1 MNLIRTLLAVVSFS
15 VLLIA
20 CASPTGLA
28 VGADSGEN
36 TPINSNNSVSTQII
50 ANEISDLSSN
60 ANIMEQNQEVI
71 VDSLTQMASI
81 QANQENMMEQFQQEL
96 EQLYTSSSNDFF
108 RPGAYAGIAVDNNG
122 AFYVPNDISGPG
134 PTASMES
141 FASLT
146 PPLDIDFESIKEL
159 DTKMEFIEQL
169 VVGQIADS
177 ALDNN
182 DVLSEITKFEQEIQ
196 AKYGSEFES
205 LREENEKANE
215 KALKISEDSNKEID
229 TKIEIINNQITALS
243 KDTSNVDLF
252 KELNDLK
259 AQLETKN
266 DQIANLELENKKL
279 SERLSDFIFHYN
291 SSNQMN
297 KFSE

>member
-36 TPINSNNSVSTQII
+36 TPNNSNNSVATQII

-71 VDSLTQMASI
+71 VDSLTQIASI
-81 QANQENMMEQFQQEL
+81 QSDQENMMEQFQQQLAEL
-96 EQLYTSSSNDFF
+96 SSVDQLGN
-108 RPGAYAGIAVDNNG
+108 
-122 AFYVPNDISGPG
+122 FYIPNDISGPG
-134 PTASMES
+134 PTAGV
-141 FASLT
+141 APYDLDI
-146 PPLDIDFESIKEL
+146 PPLILDEFVGGLGEL
-159 DTKMEFIEQL
+159 DTKMEFLEEL

-177 ALDNN
+177 ASDTN
-182 DVLSEITKFEQEIQ
+182 DALSEITKVEQEISN
-196 AKYGSEFES
+196 ALESEIKA

-229 TKIEIINNQITALS
+229 TEIKIINRKITDLS

-297 KFSE
+297 KFNE

>member
-36 TPINSNNSVSTQII
+36 TPNNSNNSVATQII

-71 VDSLTQMASI
+71 VDSLTQIASI
-81 QANQENMMEQFQQEL
+81 QSDQENMMEQFQQQLAEL
-96 EQLYTSSSNDFF
+96 SSVDQLGN
-108 RPGAYAGIAVDNNG
+108 
-122 AFYVPNDISGPG
+122 FYIPNDISGPG
-134 PTASMES
+134 PTAGVAPYDLD
-141 FASLT
+141 F
-146 PPLDIDFESIKEL
+146 PPLILGEL
-159 DTKMEFIEQL
+159 DTKMEFLEEL

-177 ALDNN
+177 ASDTN
-182 DVLSEITKFEQEIQ
+182 DALSEITKVEQEISN
-196 AKYGSEFES
+196 ALESEIKA

-229 TKIEIINNQITALS
+229 TEIQIINRKIIDLS

-266 DQIANLELENKKL
+266 DQIANLELENEKL

-297 KFSE
+297 KFNE

>member
-28 VGADSGEN
+28 VGADSGES
-36 TPINSNNSVSTQII
+36 TPMNSNNSVSTQII

-71 VDSLTQMASI
+71 VDSLTEMASI
-81 QANQENMMEQFQQEL
+81 QTRTRNQMEQFQQKLDEL
-96 EQLYTSSSNDFF
+96 YGGGSANP
-108 RPGAYAGIAVDNNG
+108 PGAPAAGFGAATTPING
-122 AFYVPNDISGPG
+122 ANVSKS
-134 PTASMES
+134 TARIGDFIAEI
-141 FASLT
+141 
-146 PPLDIDFESIKEL
+146 PKDIDFEVISEL

-177 ALDNN
+177 ALDKNYSLGEISKVEN
-182 DVLSEITKFEQEIQ
+182 EISDIENAFESEIKE
-196 AKYGSEFES
+196 

>member
-36 TPINSNNSVSTQII
+36 TPNNSNNSVATQII

-71 VDSLTQMASI
+71 VDSLTQIASI
-81 QANQENMMEQFQQEL
+81 QSDQENMMEQFQQQLAEL
-96 EQLYTSSSNDFF
+96 SS
-108 RPGAYAGIAVDNNG
+108 VDQQGNYIPNG
-122 AFYVPNDISGPG
+122 ISGSG
-134 PTASMES
+134 PID
-141 FASLT
+141 F
-146 PPLDIDFESIKEL
+146 PPLILGEL
-159 DTKMEFIEQL
+159 DTKMEFLEEL

-177 ALDNN
+177 ALYTN
-182 DVLSEITKFEQEIQ
+182 DALSEITKVEQEISN
-196 AKYGSEFES
+196 ALESEIKA

-229 TKIEIINNQITALS
+229 TEIKSINRKIIDLS

-297 KFSE
+297 KFNE

>member
-81 QANQENMMEQFQQEL
+81 QSNQENMMEQFQQQLDEL
-96 EQLYTSSSNDFF
+96 FGGGSANPPGAPAAGFGAATTPINGANVSKSTASSS
-108 RPGAYAGIAVDNNG
+108 RSIVE
-122 AFYVPNDISGPG
+122 VPK
-134 PTASMES
+134 
-141 FASLT
+141 
-146 PPLDIDFESIKEL
+146 DIDFEVLSEL

-177 ALDNN
+177 ALDTN
-182 DVLSEITKFEQEIQ
+182 DALSEITKVEKEISNVLEIEIK
-196 AKYGSEFES
+196 A
-205 LREENEKANE
+205 LRDENEKANE

-229 TKIEIINNQITALS
+229 TEIEIINTKIIDLTNETVKNSDLSAKIYILEMENQAKTNEIFELE
-243 KDTSNVDLF
+243 
-252 KELNDLK
+252 KELEIL
-259 AQLETKN
+259 
-266 DQIANLELENKKL
+266 NK
-279 SERLSDFIFHYN
+279 RISDFINHYN
-291 SSNQMN
+291 SANQY
-297 KFSE
+297 FSFIPE